1 MGSRGDVR
9 NSSSENIGTYRN
21 SRRVVTT
28 ISVRL
33 GEFGRREEWFAIVS
47 FLGEGCLS
55 SGKIAGSVRT
65 DAMETS
71 RMNLSSV
78 RTKSWMFESREKRV
92 EYEGES

>member
-1 MGSRGDVR
+1 MVLVVGTIELPSQKDANMGSRGDVR
-9 NSSSENIGTYRN
+9 NSSSDNIGTYRN

-55 SGKIAGSVRT
+55 SGQIAGSVRT

-71 RMNLSSV
+71 RMV
-78 RTKSWMFESREKRV
+78 ESF
-92 EYEGES
+92 